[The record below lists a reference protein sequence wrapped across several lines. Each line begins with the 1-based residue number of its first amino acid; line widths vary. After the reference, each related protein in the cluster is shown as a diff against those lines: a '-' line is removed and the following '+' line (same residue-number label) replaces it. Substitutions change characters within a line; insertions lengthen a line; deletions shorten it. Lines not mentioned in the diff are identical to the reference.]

1 MGNALSKISMIAEA
15 FFAGFYV
22 SITRGLFI
30 PMLAYSGYPVR
41 DISLVLVPT
50 AIGGILVSSIVYRDP
65 RLFESRFKSVIISS
79 HVLERLMW
87 FSLPFLL
94 LSPPILSL
102 AYMLANVSAALTS
115 ILIGAAVYS
124 MFSGDE
130 VIEVSIHRSA
140 ASSLSSLL
148 GSLVMTYV
156 SAAYTAPSSYY
167 LLYFTA
173 LLVGLSGSMLL
184 MMTPIPR
191 SISEP
196 RSSVVEEVKIR
207 SGTALIILSLM
218 FAGSNMLGIS
228 WSPLLKELGAPVYIT
243 VALTITGNVGGI
255 LGSYVWRG
263 YKAYIAAMLL
273 NSLLTAAIPFIAVPI
288 YHIAVSFLTSLTFL
302 GVNLLG
308 MHVFSEVNDR
318 IGRIRA
324 SAYLVSSNYIGLL
337 AASLISTSLQS
348 PSQNLILA
356 GSIKM
361 LSTLIAL
368 ITIQEAAIVPAKRAY
383 EISKII
389 YSTSLLGY
397 SFTLQASRE
406 LLKTFISALAL
417 TTLLLMLYILYRV
430 ALTLIGV

>member
-15 FFAGFYV
+15 FFGGFYV

-41 DISLVLVPT
+41 DISLVLIPT
-50 AIGGILVSSIVYRDP
+50 ALGGILVSSIVYKDP
-65 RLFESRFKSVIISS
+65 KFFESGFKRLMISS
-79 HVLERLMW
+79 HVLERFMW
-87 FSLPFLL
+87 FLLPFLL
-94 LSPPILSL
+94 SSPFLLSL
-102 AYMLANVSAALTS
+102 AYMLANISAALTG

-156 SAAYTAPSSYY
+156 SAIYEAPSSYY
-167 LLYFTA
+167 LLYLTA
-173 LLVGLSGSMLL
+173 LLVGLSGSLLL

-196 RSSVVEEVKIR
+196 RSSVVEEVRIR
-207 SGTALIILSLM
+207 GGTALLILSLM

-228 WSPLLKELGAPVYIT
+228 WSPLLRELGAPVYVT

-255 LGSYVWRG
+255 LGSYIWRG
-263 YKAYIAAMLL
+263 YKAYIIAMLL
-273 NSLLTAAIPFIAVPI
+273 NSLLTATIPFITVPT
-288 YHIAVSFLTSLTFL
+288 YHIAVSLLTSLTFL

-308 MHVFSEVNDR
+308 MHIFSEVNER

-337 AASLISTSLQS
+337 AASLISIFPQS
-348 PSQNLILA
+348 SFQNLILA
-356 GSIKM
+356 GSIKL
-361 LSTLIAL
+361 LSTVIAL
-368 ITIQEAAIVPAKRAY
+368 LTIQEAAIVPAKRAY
-383 EISKII
+383 EISKLI

-417 TTLLLMLYILYRV
+417 ATLLLMLYILYRV
-430 ALTLIGV
+430 AIALTGV

>member
-15 FFAGFYV
+15 FFSGFYV

-41 DISLVLVPT
+41 DISLVLIPT

-65 RLFESRFKSVIISS
+65 SIFESVFKKIIISS
-79 HVLERLMW
+79 HILERLMW
-87 FSLPFLL
+87 SSLPFLL
-94 LSPPILSL
+94 SSPSLLSL
-102 AYMLANVSAALTS
+102 AYMLANISAALTS

-130 VIEVSIHRSA
+130 VIEVSVHRSA

-156 SAAYTAPSSYY
+156 SATYAAPSSYY

-173 LLVGLSGSMLL
+173 LLIGISGSLLL
-184 MMTPIPR
+184 MMTPIPE

-196 RSSVVEEVKIR
+196 RSSVVEEVRIR
-207 SGTALIILSLM
+207 SGTALLILSLM

-228 WSPLLKELGAPVYIT
+228 WSPLLRELGAPVYVT
-243 VALTITGNVGGI
+243 VALTITGNLGGI
-255 LGSYVWRG
+255 LGSYIWKG
-263 YKAYIAAMLL
+263 YKAYIIAMSL
-273 NSLLTAAIPFIAVPI
+273 NSLLTAAIPFITVPT
-288 YHIAVSFLTSLTFL
+288 YHVAVSLLTSLTFL

-308 MHVFSEVNDR
+308 MHIFSEVNER
-318 IGRIRA
+318 IGRTRA

-337 AASLISTSLQS
+337 AASLISSFLQS
-348 PSQNLILA
+348 SSQNLILA
-356 GSIKM
+356 GSIKL
-361 LSTLIAL
+361 LSTIIAL
-368 ITIQEAAIVPAKRAY
+368 LTIQEAAIVPAKRAY
-383 EISKII
+383 EISKLI

-417 TTLLLMLYILYRV
+417 TTLLLMLYVLYRV
-430 ALTLIGV
+430 AIALIGV